1 MTDNSEPA
9 QPRKKKCVK
18 FNESHC
24 NSFKFTQKSLKEGF
38 ASCIVCRSD
47 FSIAR
52 GTENDINTHKV
63 TSKHKRYVDAVQ
75 RQRKLTDFGASS
87 TTAKLDQN
95 VVKAELLFYGFLTKQ
110 NLPLS
115 AADYAD
121 ELFWNIRTNT
131 YAVARIQHIC

>member
-1 MTDNSEPA
+1 MLHA
-9 QPRKKKCVK
+9 
-18 FNESHC
+18 
-24 NSFKFTQKSLKEGF
+24 L
-38 ASCIVCRSD
+38 CRSD
-47 FSIAR
+47 FSIAS

-63 TSKHKRYVDAVQ
+63 TSKHKGYVDAVQ

-95 VVKAELLFYGFLTKQ
+95 VVKAELLFYGFLVKQ

-121 ELFWNIRTNT
+121 ELFRNIRTNT
-131 YAVARIQHIC
+131 DAVARIQHIY